1 MFPRLYDAQQKF
13 SPNKQNMRQLRPAD
27 FLREDIVLLEVSVG
41 RYWDETAQGRV
52 TNWNSN
58 RVYFH
63 LEAMSLIIP
72 GAEEADE
79 ELVPKLKSVTTASGW
94 VGLRH
99 NEVVGRLS
107 GTRRVFWL

>member
-1 MFPRLYDAQQKF
+1 M
-13 SPNKQNMRQLRPAD
+13 
-27 FLREDIVLLEVSVG
+27 IVTVLHAKELLTVISGECLEINIPVVDC
-41 RYWDETAQGRV
+41 RYV
-52 TNWNSN
+52 
-58 RVYFH
+58 
-63 LEAMSLIIP
+63 L

-79 ELVPKLKSVTTASGW
+79 ELFPKLKSVTTASGW